1 MNQCYHMIK
10 VYVQFEHSAIK
21 TDRDACTFLSL
32 VPFFTKVGTRLYP
45 FLDQLGVSD
54 LRARHIT
61 IWNDTEKISMAPC
74 ARMTRIT
81 WVDTPIWGSFFC
93 MYLFYFFVVCYS
105 RLSSSGGSLLA
116 VVVVVVTSSGG
127 GSGVWYVKS
136 FSGPSSTFSA

>member
-1 MNQCYHMIK
+1 MNQFDHMIK

-81 WVDTPIWGSFFC
+81 
-93 MYLFYFFVVCYS
+93 
-105 RLSSSGGSLLA
+105 
-116 VVVVVVTSSGG
+116 
-127 GSGVWYVKS
+127 
-136 FSGPSSTFSA
+136 